1 VLEKTGKET
10 YLVFPE
16 LEQLLREPAMVT
28 MVISDS
34 TSDDAAQTEV
44 VRRDFALTFTADAT
58 LAIVSP
64 LSDSVLRLGEAM
76 VIQAAMTGFKQPV
89 LTLSINGAVQ
99 QLVWQLEEAG
109 RKATTTLPANL
120 FSKEGV
126 YEFELTAEEQGL
138 KRTVGTS
145 LNIFANRKGIFIERA
160 PAIFDKTADTVVLTA
175 TLVDLTGVD
184 RVQWRSDLS
193 SEAIAEGFSLDL
205 AIADLKAGER
215 SLTAEAYAGSNLVA
229 QSTIRLQ
236 VLDRLQLT
244 LLEGIEPL
252 VVQKG
257 ADISLHAQG
266 FGRTGQELSENAFTW
281 RSHLDGIL
289 GTGNT
294 LALQDLK
301 NISEGPHIISVEAID
316 SDGSAQTVLKPVQI
330 KSSPLPVVEGQ
341 PQRLSSGTLGSSMT
355 GPNTQNLPPPPPP
368 PEPTK

>member
-1 VLEKTGKET
+1 
-10 YLVFPE
+10 
-16 LEQLLREPAMVT
+16 
-28 MVISDS
+28 
-34 TSDDAAQTEV
+34 

-215 SLTAEAYAGSNLVA
+215 SLTAEAYAGATWSHNP
-229 QSTIRLQ
+229 
-236 VLDRLQLT
+236 QL
-244 LLEGIEPL
+244 LC
-252 VVQKG
+252 
-257 ADISLHAQG
+257 S
-266 FGRTGQELSENAFTW
+266 
-281 RSHLDGIL
+281 
-289 GTGNT
+289 
-294 LALQDLK
+294 
-301 NISEGPHIISVEAID
+301 
-316 SDGSAQTVLKPVQI
+316 
-330 KSSPLPVVEGQ
+330 
-341 PQRLSSGTLGSSMT
+341 
-355 GPNTQNLPPPPPP
+355 
-368 PEPTK
+368 